1 MYFSIFEILKLLLMR
16 TFFNLIL
23 PSFLLLLSCEKSNIH
38 FDEIV
43 SNDAFELRSEIQQMG
58 YIETIADSIHKRNCF
73 FDKWNKTILTPISG
87 LIEFH
92 DAEGNWVASIDF
104 GSGECDQWATKSWNT
119 NIFTEKDS
127 VETKFSVFS
136 FHKKN

>member
-1 MYFSIFEILKLLLMR
+1 MR
-16 TFFNLIL
+16 TFLYFLL
-23 PSFLLLLSCEKSNIH
+23 PCFFLLLSCKKTDIY

-43 SNDAFELRSEIQQMG
+43 SNDAIELRSEIQQKG
-58 YIETIADSIHKRNCF
+58 YVETITDSIIKQDCF

-92 DAEGNWVASIDF
+92 DTEGNWVASIDF

-119 NIFTEKDS
+119 NIFNENDAG
-127 VETKFSVFS
+127 ETKFSVFS
-136 FHKKN
+136 FYKKISNNYK